1 MSIAEPTTT
10 FERRVERLRDRL
22 RDQRL
27 DAFLV
32 TNPEN
37 RRYLSGFTGHDSGAD
52 SAGAL
57 IVTPNETV
65 LITDGRYV
73 EQAEHEAPGLRLVK
87 REGEFAPVAA
97 KMLRE
102 LGARRVGFEA
112 THVTVA
118 QRDDLAEALAN
129 PQSAARGEAT
139 GEAQGEDQDNGATP
153 PVELVATRKVVE
165 PLRAV
170 KDEAEQAAI
179 ERAVAI
185 TDETFAY
192 LCGWLKPGMTEKQV
206 AQEIERYM
214 REKGAEGL
222 AFDSI
227 VASGPN
233 SALPHAVPTDRG
245 IEMGEPVTIDIGA
258 KYAGYC
264 ADLTRTVCLGEP
276 SAETQAIYDAVL
288 AAQEAAEKGLRPGLN
303 GQQADALARDLL
315 TGRGYGERFLHSLG
329 HGLGLEIHENPR
341 LSKFGAEYTLEPGMA
356 VTVEPGIYVA
366 GQGGVR
372 IEDTA
377 IITDDGARVLSQSHK
392 RFVLPR

>member
-1 MSIAEPTTT
+1 MSIAEPLTA

-22 RDQRL
+22 REQQL

-57 IVTPNETV
+57 VITPNETV
-65 LITDGRYV
+65 LITDGRYL

-97 KMLRE
+97 KTLRE

-112 THVTVA
+112 AHVTVA
-118 QRDDLAEALAN
+118 LRDDLAEALAK
-129 PQSAARGEAT
+129 PESASEGES
-139 GEAQGEDQDNGATP
+139 ENKGAAP
-153 PVELVATRKVVE
+153 EPVELVATRKVVE

-206 AQEIERYM
+206 AQEIDRYM
-214 REKGAEGL
+214 REKGAEGM
-222 AFDSI
+222 AFAPI

-233 SALPHAVPTDRG
+233 SALPHAVPTDRA
-245 IEMGEPVTIDIGA
+245 ITMGEPITIDMGA

-276 SAETQAIYDAVL
+276 SAETQTIYDAVL
-288 AAQEAAEKGLRPGLN
+288 AAQEAAERGLRPGLN
-303 GQQADALARDLL
+303 GQQADALARDTL
-315 TGRGYGERFLHSLG
+315 TQRGYGERFLHSLG

-341 LSKFGAEYTLEPGMA
+341 LSKFGAEHTLEPGMA
-356 VTVEPGIYVA
+356 VTVEPGVYVA

-372 IEDTA
+372 IEDTV
-377 IITDDGARVLSQSHK
+377 IVIGDGVRVLSQSHK

>member
-1 MSIAEPTTT
+1 MSIAEPLTA
-10 FERRVERLRDRL
+10 FERRVERLRNRL
-22 RDQRL
+22 REQQL

-57 IVTPNETV
+57 VITPNETV
-65 LITDGRYV
+65 LITDGRYL

-97 KMLRE
+97 KTLRE
-102 LGARRVGFEA
+102 LAARRVGFEA
-112 THVTVA
+112 AHVTVA
-118 QRDDLAEALAN
+118 LRDDLAEALAK
-129 PQSAARGEAT
+129 PESASENKGEGEKKGEAAAP
-139 GEAQGEDQDNGATP
+139 E

-165 PLRAV
+165 PQRAV

-206 AQEIERYM
+206 AQEIDRYM
-214 REKGAEGL
+214 REKGAEGM
-222 AFDSI
+222 AFAPI

-233 SALPHAVPTDRG
+233 SALPHAVPTDRA
-245 IEMGEPVTIDIGA
+245 IAMGEPITIDMGA

-276 SAETQAIYDAVL
+276 SAVTQAIYDAVL
-288 AAQEAAEKGLRPGLN
+288 AANDAAEKGLRPGLN
-303 GQQADALARDLL
+303 GQQADALARDTL
-315 TGRGYGERFLHSLG
+315 TARGYGEQFLHSLG

-341 LSKFGAEYTLEPGMA
+341 LSKFGAEHTLEPGMA
-356 VTVEPGIYVA
+356 VTVEPGVYIA
-366 GQGGVR
+366 GQSGVR
-372 IEDTA
+372 IEDTV
-377 IITDDGARVLSQSHK
+377 IVTDGGVRVLSQSHK